1 MRKFVFLLLLVSAVF
16 GWSVCTVQN
25 PSSRS
30 GCTNGLS
37 GSCSPSGS
45 FVEMDFSGCETG
57 SYYCSAVEVYCGMYG
72 SISGTFCK
80 QGNLY
85 YCGDDNSLDSLKCL
99 NAGNQWIDGHCCD
112 AKCLCEREGHQW
124 DQNTQTCQSC
134 NDHTNDQT
142 KCDMTWNTGYSTD
155 ATGEPGGGGYWQ
167 INLYECYYDSC
178 AMSLNCQIKS
188 HFPAG
193 SLTCEDFNDG
203 CQGGDCGRCI
213 ASIGSQCTIQCPN
226 NVTINCACDGSCDHA
241 KTLSACRCPEQ
252 SSSSGGSSSSG
263 ESSSSGGSSSSG
275 EGSSSSMSS
284 SSAQSSS
291 SELPRSSSSPKDS
304 SNGDWEYDY
313 SQVLNEIEYNT
324 RLTSNNTKQIAS
336 NTNEI
341 ATNTNIAAGYLSSI
355 DKWAS
360 TINFN
365 MQAESGQIINAIESG
380 ATQVANASNA
390 VADSVGR
397 SNEIL
402 EHINSSVGVLGD
414 SVENPDVSEW
424 LDSANSSIES
434 LKNPE
439 TTFVRVDSLQSDTS
453 RFKSKYSSMFLTN
466 VYTRNGCYEF
476 KIAKPSQNSVFGR
489 FFSTD
494 IVVNFGNLA
503 NTFDLCS
510 ILRGICRI
518 AGAILVLLISIKSY
532 RSAFSSSDG

>member
-1 MRKFVFLLLLVSAVF
+1 MRKLVFLLLLVSAVLA
-16 GWSVCTVQN
+16 WADCNTC
-25 PSSRS
+25 SSRM
-30 GCTNGLS
+30 GCYSSSISRSSCYYGTT
-37 GSCSPSGS
+37 CSPSTCQNATQCAYECPSYVVVNGVFYS
-45 FVEMDFSGCETG
+45 SVETSRSYECSNDNFDGCSYTGGGFS
-57 SYYCSAVEVYCGMYG
+57 YCIYRSQC
-72 SISGTFCK
+72 S
-80 QGNLY
+80 NL
-85 YCGDDNSLDSLKCL
+85 NNDSLACL
-99 NAGNQWIDGHCCD
+99 NAGNQWIDGSCCD
-112 AKCLCEREGHQW
+112 AKCLCLKEGKEW
-124 DQNTQTCQSC
+124 DESTQSCKSC

-178 AMSLNCQIKS
+178 AMSLNCQLKS

-193 SLTCEDFNDG
+193 SLTCDDFNDG

-241 KTLSACRCPEQ
+241 KTVAACRCPEQ

-336 NTNEI
+336 NTNDI

-360 TINFN
+360 SINFN

-390 VADSVGR
+390 VADSVGH

-402 EHINSSVGVLGD
+402 QEINSL
-414 SVENPDVSEW
+414 
-424 LDSANSSIES
+424 
-434 LKNPE
+434 
-439 TTFVRVDSLQSDTS
+439 
-453 RFKSKYSSMFLTN
+453 
-466 VYTRNGCYEF
+466 
-476 KIAKPSQNSVFGR
+476 
-489 FFSTD
+489 
-494 IVVNFGNLA
+494 
-503 NTFDLCS
+503 
-510 ILRGICRI
+510 
-518 AGAILVLLISIKSY
+518 
-532 RSAFSSSDG
+532 

>member
-1 MRKFVFLLLLVSAVF
+1 MLVSAVLC
-16 GWSVCTVQN
+16 WADCWH
-25 PSSRS
+25 SSLDKFY
-30 GCTNGLS
+30 GN
-37 GSCSPSGS
+37 CSSPLVYS
-45 FVEMDFSGCETG
+45 DCETG
-57 SYYCSAVEVYCGMYG
+57 FCQSVACNSYWNDGPYSCNLPYHNPNVSPYYWLDNLGFNQGSFSTSCHYTTACGDKCSA
-72 SISGTFCK
+72 
-80 QGNLY
+80 
-85 YCGDDNSLDSLKCL
+85 DSLLCIQSGGFWLPDSSAECGKSCKL
-99 NAGNQWIDGHCCD
+99 NQ
-112 AKCLCEREGHQW
+112 
-124 DQNTQTCQSC
+124 C

-193 SLTCEDFNDG
+193 SLTCDDFNDG

-213 ASIGSQCTIQCPN
+213 AAIGSQCTIQCPN

-241 KTLSACRCPEQ
+241 MTLTDCRCPEQ

-284 SSAQSSS
+284 SSGQSSS

-402 EHINSSVGVLGD
+402 QEINSSVGVLGD
-414 SVENPDVSEW
+414 SVEIPDISDW

-434 LKNPE
+434 LKNPD

-489 FFSTD
+489 FFSSD

-503 NTFDLCS
+503 NTFDFCA

>member
-1 MRKFVFLLLLVSAVF
+1 MRKLVFLLLLVSAVL
-16 GWSVCTVQN
+16 GWAEVIIPTGSAHGLCGYCNQEN
-25 PSSRS
+25 SSCPWS
-30 GCTNGLS
+30 GCDCL
-37 GSCSPSGS
+37 GSCSLNDYALSSYINVGYTCVGEWVGTSGYCGES
-45 FVEMDFSGCETG
+45 TCGLNTTG
-57 SYYCSAVEVYCGMYG
+57 NFGATWTGYCYKNEENPDSVYCVQ
-72 SISGTFCK
+72 
-80 QGNLY
+80 QGKFWVN
-85 YCGDDNSLDSLKCL
+85 D
-99 NAGNQWIDGHCCD
+99 HCED
-112 AKCLCEREGHQW
+112 E
-124 DQNTQTCQSC
+124 SC

-193 SLTCEDFNDG
+193 SLSCDDFNDG

-241 KTLSACRCPEQ
+241 KTLTACRCPQQ

-390 VADSVGR
+390 VADSVGH

-402 EHINSSVGVLGD
+402 EQINSSVGVLGD
-414 SVENPDVSEW
+414 SVEIPDISEW

-503 NTFDLCS
+503 NTFDLCA

-518 AGAILVLLISIKSY
+518 SGAILVLLISIKSY